1 MANKK
6 NLPAVASEVKTV
18 KAETSAGFCMYIGP
32 TIVGAIQTGTIY
44 QGNKKQVLASPEL
57 AFVMQNYP
65 LAADLLIDGEKLAE
79 SRQLLKQQGNL
90 LHNKYKQLQK
100 IAAGRNL
107 REV

>member
-6 NLPAVASEVKTV
+6 NLAVVASDIKAE

-44 QGNKKQVLASPEL
+44 QGSKKQVLASPEL
-57 AFVMQNYP
+57 AFVMQKYP
-65 LAADLLIDGEKLAE
+65 LTADLLISGEKLAA
-79 SRQLLKQQGNL
+79 SRQLLKQPSNL

-100 IAAGRNL
+100 MAAGKNL
-107 REV
+107 REA

>member
-6 NLPAVASEVKTV
+6 NLTAEIKTE
-18 KAETSAGFCMYIGP
+18 KPNADTSANFCMYIGP
-32 TIVGAIQTGTIY
+32 TIVGAIQNGTIY
-44 QGNKKQVLASPEL
+44 QGNKKQVMASLEL
-57 AFVMQNYP
+57 AFVLEKYP
-65 LAADLLIDGEKLAE
+65 LAADLLVDGKKLAA
-79 SRQLLKQQGNL
+79 SRQQLKQPGNL